1 MLISGIITLITLV
14 TFAIGGLLN
23 GLEIWLIVFHSPKG
37 MRVYRQI
44 LLQIST
50 TDVLTLVIAL
60 LTQPVSDLNTKN
72 DKPFLTETKI
82 NSYFFTI
89 TIRYKY

>member
-44 LLQIST
+44 LLQISAA
-50 TDVLTLVIAL
+50 DVLTLVIAL
-60 LTQPVSDLNTKN
+60 LTQPVSTKN
-72 DKPFLTETKI
+72 GKPFLTETKI
-82 NSYFFTI
+82 NKSFLSY
-89 TIRYKY
+89 

>member
-1 MLISGIITLITLV
+1 MLISGIITLITLI

-44 LLQIST
+44 LLQISAA
-50 TDVLTLVIAL
+50 DVLTLVIAL
-60 LTQPVSDLNTKN
+60 LTQPVSDLKAIQRMATFSYGNKN
-72 DKPFLTETKI
+72 KQKFLGLLK
-82 NSYFFTI
+82 F
-89 TIRYKY
+89 